1 MRRRAGTLERG
12 VARPGKRP
20 IKPGITTLEP
30 EPTAS
35 IVELVPRPER
45 QFSPERYA
53 LRENIPPRP
62 NESDPA
68 VMLGL
73 VTLVVACTL
82 LAAVAVALL
91 WLAG

>member
-1 MRRRAGTLERG
+1 MSRTLERG
-12 VARPGKRP
+12 VAPAGGRP

-30 EPTAS
+30 ERTAS
-35 IVELVPRPER
+35 IVELVPPPGRR
-45 QFSPERYA
+45 FSSEGPVA
-53 LRENIPPRP
+53 RESTAPRP

-82 LAAVAVALL
+82 LAAVGVALL
-91 WLAG
+91 WLAR

>member
-1 MRRRAGTLERG
+1 MSQTLERG
-12 VARPGKRP
+12 VALTGARP

-30 EPTAS
+30 EHTAS
-35 IVELVPRPER
+35 IVELVPRDR
-45 QFSPERYA
+45 QFPSERYVV
-53 LRENIPPRP
+53 RESIPLRP

-68 VMLGL
+68 MMLGL
-73 VTLVVACTL
+73 VTLVVACSL